1 MKTEWVVERIESTVR
16 RRRLRRQPPTIILL
30 GLAFKPN
37 IDDMRESPA
46 VEVAYK
52 LLEKELQIAAIEP
65 NISTHPVIELVS
77 LEQFEPDGCMVV
89 SLVAMTSLRMR
100 TF

>member
-1 MKTEWVVERIESTVR
+1 MR
-16 RRRLRRQPPTIILL
+16 RATTNGILL
-30 GLAFKPN
+30 GLLLSKYV
-37 IDDMRESPA
+37 DDMRESPA

-89 SLVAMTSLRMR
+89 SLVAHDEFKNEDFLKHH
-100 TF
+100 